1 MRIALYI
8 RVSTPEQNSALQRAD
23 LDKYIQER
31 GWECTEIYEDVMSGA
46 RQSRPGLNRLLA
58 DAADGK
64 FDAVAVW
71 KLDRFGRSLVDCL
84 KNIETLES
92 NGVVFIATTQNL
104 NTSHTDP
111 AGRFLLHILGAAAE
125 FERSLIR
132 ERVAAGIQ
140 QARKAGKRLG
150 RPKSI
155 FSRTEVRRLRFEEGL
170 SIREICARMDL
181 SIGTVT
187 RALQQAA

>member
-1 MRIALYI
+1 MRIAQYV
-8 RVSTPEQNSALQRAD
+8 RVSTSEQNSALQRAD
-23 LDKYIQER
+23 LEKFIRDR
-31 GWECTEIYEDVMSGA
+31 GWECAGIYEDVMSGA

-58 DAADGK
+58 DAASRK

-84 KNIETLES
+84 KHIEKLES
-92 NGVVFIATTQNL
+92 HRVVFIATTQNL

-132 ERVAAGIQ
+132 DRVAAGIQ

-150 RPKSI
+150 RPKS
-155 FSRTEVRRLRFEEGL
+155 SAAPKCTG
-170 SIREICARMDL
+170 CASTKD
-181 SIGTVT
+181 
-187 RALQQAA
+187 